1 MNSQYLEIHEFS
13 TGIHVQ
19 RRDNGWVS
27 VGFTGKYM
35 NSTIDPIPTVVER
48 SIANEEFALTEGSS
62 AEKPAIVGRVLKD
75 GDDIWSVIA
84 VVSRGKDEVGRSAGF
99 YRYFLCRG
107 DNNLR
112 LILAWWEEKG
122 QPRFNPLEA
131 VQKFH
136 IFTGEAP
143 RPLRKTEDMSL
154 PFEESDPI
162 VLAPETQQDLY
173 TLNSLAI
180 RKANS
185 SNNKLPVS
193 WAFNVE
199 GLAKPGRFQII
210 QPSSQKAYKQIK
222 EQISNYRQNEALIDE
237 AALKSALRGL
247 INSSQVKP
255 EAVGVIVNGV
265 TNKEIT
271 PEYWEHLFNSQGAN
285 QGIRQKIYSPQMVKL
300 VTLRALVL
308 PKTLPEFLG
317 WLNIQASKKVN
328 QNQMVSLQFQQ
339 AIKELFP
346 KEKVAEGIGYLL
358 PSLLDGNI
366 SPDGLSWLLAK
377 NGSNS
382 IWSYAQKQFV
392 NDVRND
398 LQLIFDQYKNSKS
411 LNFDGGNLKCEIG
424 VWNQLIRGWQG
435 IQRRYYKCEEYRPLA
450 ELFEEFR
457 EDDLAAYFYQVS
469 DGLVNKKLFGRL
481 ADSQRSGYPVVFGLP
496 IKRKETLI
504 DVLIKFIN
512 QFVNQD
518 IDMKILYVAPI
529 SLLILG
535 SGWFVGSKTWH
546 AYVSQNDINNHLCKE
561 SQKPEN
567 CSVIVLDDT
576 KHYSFKDIQR
586 IIPQVVDDLVKKR
599 EAEEKKKYEE
609 ANSSGVNQT
618 PPSRKSN
625 FDIKAELINKVNQTL
640 PKILADPTLKY
651 DEIVSPIADSNIQSI
666 QRKWL
671 IAVYN
676 YQIKHRAGKEIK
688 KVQGEECKLGLF
700 GLCFPGQ
707 EVTVNKDEI
716 DDSPLRKRL
725 AKDINYAI
733 IKIEKQSQS
742 K

>member
-1 MNSQYLEIHEFS
+1 
-13 TGIHVQ
+13 
-19 RRDNGWVS
+19 
-27 VGFTGKYM
+27 
-35 NSTIDPIPTVVER
+35 
-48 SIANEEFALTEGSS
+48 
-62 AEKPAIVGRVLKD
+62 
-75 GDDIWSVIA
+75 
-84 VVSRGKDEVGRSAGF
+84 
-99 YRYFLCRG
+99 
-107 DNNLR
+107 
-112 LILAWWEEKG
+112 
-122 QPRFNPLEA
+122 
-131 VQKFH
+131 
-136 IFTGEAP
+136 
-143 RPLRKTEDMSL
+143 
-154 PFEESDPI
+154 
-162 VLAPETQQDLY
+162 
-173 TLNSLAI
+173 
-180 RKANS
+180 
-185 SNNKLPVS
+185 
-193 WAFNVE
+193 
-199 GLAKPGRFQII
+199 
-210 QPSSQKAYKQIK
+210 
-222 EQISNYRQNEALIDE
+222 
-237 AALKSALRGL
+237 
-247 INSSQVKP
+247 
-255 EAVGVIVNGV
+255 
-265 TNKEIT
+265 
-271 PEYWEHLFNSQGAN
+271 
-285 QGIRQKIYSPQMVKL
+285 
-300 VTLRALVL
+300 
-308 PKTLPEFLG
+308 
-317 WLNIQASKKVN
+317 
-328 QNQMVSLQFQQ
+328 
-339 AIKELFP
+339 
-346 KEKVAEGIGYLL
+346 VAEGIGYLL
-358 PSLLDGNI
+358 PSLLNGKI

-707 EVTVNKDEI
+707 EVTVTKDEI